1 MQPTST
7 ARMSLDLYLGPMFAG
22 KSSAI
27 LGVVRRNEIIGRKT
41 LCITSALDKRYSTE
55 ARIVS
60 HNKESYPAI
69 AVSTLMPVI
78 CMPEFNSAECIIVEE
93 AQFFP
98 DLRDFA
104 LAAVEGCGKH
114 VICVGLDGDSERR
127 PFGQLLDLIPF
138 ADNVRKF
145 KALCTHCRNGTEAI
159 FTLRKAGAP
168 GSQIA
173 VGGQDTYE
181 PLCRRHYMEGH
192 REAKLA
198 ELITNDLKEGATG
211 TSPANLLACCIS
223 SFGLVEGGEI
233 YKHVIA
239 EKGEG
244 PSIR

>member
-1 MQPTST
+1 
-7 ARMSLDLYLGPMFAG
+7 MSLDLYIGPMFAG

-41 LCITSALDKRYSTE
+41 LCLTSALDTRYSSE

-60 HNKESYPAI
+60 HNKESYPAV

-78 CMPEFNSAECIIVEE
+78 CMPEFTASECIVVEE

-127 PFGQLLDLIPF
+127 PFGQLLTLIPF
-138 ADNVRKF
+138 ADNVQKF
-145 KALCTHCRNGTEAI
+145 KALCTQCRDGTEAI

-168 GSQIA
+168 GDQIA
-173 VGGQDTYE
+173 VGGQDTYT
-181 PLCRRHYMEGH
+181 PLCRHHYIEGH
-192 REAKLA
+192 R
-198 ELITNDLKEGATG
+198 G
-211 TSPANLLACCIS
+211 C
-223 SFGLVEGGEI
+223 GG
-233 YKHVIA
+233 
-239 EKGEG
+239 
-244 PSIR
+244 PQ

>member
-1 MQPTST
+1 
-7 ARMSLDLYLGPMFAG
+7 MSLDLYLGPMFAG

-41 LCITSALDKRYSTE
+41 LCLTSALDTRYSTE

-60 HNKESYPAI
+60 HNKESYPAVAI
-69 AVSTLMPVI
+69 STLMPVI
-78 CMPEFNSAECIIVEE
+78 CMHSFNSAECIVIEE

-159 FTLRKAGAP
+159 FTLRKSGAS

-198 ELITNDLKEGATG
+198 EFITNHGKE
-211 TSPANLLACCIS
+211 TSPEAIPPDLLSRCIS
-223 SFGLVEGGEI
+223 SFGDVEGHNI
-233 YKHVIA
+233 YTHLIA
-239 EKGEG
+239 ENGGG
-244 PSIR
+244 PSLR

>member
-1 MQPTST
+1 
-7 ARMSLDLYLGPMFAG
+7 MSLDLYLGPMFAG

-27 LGVVRRNEIIGRKT
+27 LGVVRRNEIIGRRT
-41 LCITSALDKRYSTE
+41 LCLTSALDKRYTTE

-60 HNKESYPAI
+60 HNKESYPAV

-78 CMPEFNSAECIIVEE
+78 CTPEFNASECIIIEE
-93 AQFFP
+93 AQFFK

-138 ADNVRKF
+138 ADNVHKF

-198 ELITNDLKEGATG
+198 EFITNHTKEEGAG
-211 TSPANLLACCIS
+211 APPPDMLDRCIS
-223 SFGLVEGGEI
+223 SFGVVEGGEI
-233 YKHVIA
+233 YKQVMS
-239 EKGEG
+239 ETGTG
-244 PSIR
+244 PSLR

>member
-1 MQPTST
+1 MHNFFMERLPSKIVRLTRPPHPSPRT
-7 ARMSLDLYLGPMFAG
+7 RMSLDLYLGPMFAG

-41 LCITSALDKRYSTE
+41 LCLTSALDTRYSTD

-60 HNKESYPAI
+60 HNKESYPAV
-69 AVSTLMPVI
+69 AVNTLMPVI
-78 CMPEFNSAECIIVEE
+78 CMPEFTTSECIVVEE

-138 ADNVRKF
+138 ADNVQKF
-145 KALCTHCRNGTEAI
+145 KALCTDCRDGTEAI

-168 GSQIA
+168 GDQIA
-173 VGGQDTYE
+173 VGGQDTYT
-181 PLCRRHYMEGH
+181 PLCRHHYIEGH
-192 REAKLA
+192 R
-198 ELITNDLKEGATG
+198 
-211 TSPANLLACCIS
+211 
-223 SFGLVEGGEI
+223 GG
-233 YKHVIA
+233 
-239 EKGEG
+239 
-244 PSIR
+244 PQ